1 MKSVFE
7 YGNFRSFLRD
17 FHDSQSHARFSW
29 RAIAQRAKLSNPN
42 FLRQVMLGE
51 RNLSEKT
58 IEAVGK
64 AMGLSGAELEY
75 WHKLV
80 RFGQAKEGAQK
91 ERYHLEL
98 LQMRGFIRP
107 VEITA
112 GFSEYYSHW
121 FIPAIRELITLF
133 DFKDDYALLAKSL
146 KPAISEDDARLAVQV
161 LSRYH
166 FIERNSDGLWVQTHR
181 ALRSGCPEHRASLI
195 KYHCDMLDKASKAV
209 QKWKKDR
216 RFVAGMTAG
225 VSRTCFRMILAE
237 AEKFKSRVAT
247 LVHNDSKSDTV
258 MQIALQIFPVAAT
271 PTSEFGIEK
280 EIVK

>member
-7 YGNFRSFLRD
+7 YGDFRSFLRD
-17 FHDSQSHARFSW
+17 FHDSQNHARFSW
-29 RAIAQRAKLSNPN
+29 RAIAQRAKICNPN

-58 IEAVGK
+58 MEAVGK
-64 AMGLSGAELEY
+64 AIGLSGSELEY

-91 ERYHLEL
+91 ERYRLEL
-98 LQMRGFIRP
+98 LQMRGSIRP

-195 KYHCDMLDKASKAV
+195 KYHCNMLDKASQAV

-271 PTSEFGIEK
+271 PTSEFGNEK

>member
-7 YGNFRSFLRD
+7 YENFRLFLRD
-17 FHDSQSHARFSW
+17 FHDSQNHARFSW
-29 RAIAQRAKLSNPN
+29 RAIAQRARIGNPN

-58 IEAVGK
+58 IETVGK
-64 AMGLSGAELEY
+64 AVGLSGSELEY

-80 RFGQAKEGAQK
+80 RFCQAKEGAQK
-91 ERYHLEL
+91 ERSRLEL
-98 LQMRGFIRP
+98 LQMRGSIRP
-107 VEITA
+107 VEISS
-112 GFSEYYSHW
+112 GFSEYYSRW
-121 FIPAIRELITLF
+121 FIPAVRELITLF

-146 KPAISEDDARLAVQV
+146 KPAISEDDARLAVQI

-166 FIERNSDGLWVQTHR
+166 FIEKNSEGFWVQTHR
-181 ALRSGCPEHRASLI
+181 ALRSGSPQHRTSLI
-195 KYHCDMLDKASKAV
+195 RYHCDMLGKASQAV

-216 RFVAGMTAG
+216 RFVVGMTVG

-237 AEKFKSRVAT
+237 AEKFKSRVAS
-247 LVHNDSKSDTV
+247 LVHNDSNSDTV

-271 PTSEFGIEK
+271 PTSEFEAEK
-280 EIVK
+280 EIVE